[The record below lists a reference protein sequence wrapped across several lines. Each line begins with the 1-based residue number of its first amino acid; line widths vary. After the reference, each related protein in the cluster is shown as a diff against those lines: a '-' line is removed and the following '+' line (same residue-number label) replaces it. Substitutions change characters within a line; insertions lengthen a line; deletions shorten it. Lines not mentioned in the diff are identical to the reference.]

1 MPEPLD
7 AALAEVRSMLLGAG
21 LTRAVA
27 AGRRRGQRPSVVR
40 AELRPVALKAGSRL
54 QIVTSDGA
62 RPYTRNVSPGP
73 ESDVAVEALLAEPF
87 GNWHVETT
95 DLTLQLRVT
104 KSGEAQVHRKR
115 TAPPV
120 QANGEQPAT
129 QQQAAIT
136 TQHQQA
142 STTQHQQQPGMTER
156 KQPAGPTERH
166 QQPAEAT
173 QRQQPAEATQRQQ
186 PAEATERQQ
195 ATGAT
200 ERQQQAGSTTQGR
213 QLAGTGERQRQAAG
227 VTERWQQESA
237 SQQPAVAVPGG
248 HDRAKAYLLD
258 PGDPI
263 FAEIGGSAAKRRQVD
278 AFLRALA
285 ATLPGELTGPLR
297 VVDLGCGNA
306 YLTFAAYRYLSQRG
320 LDIELVG
327 VDVREDQR
335 RRNTELAERLGWADR
350 VRFVAGSIAD
360 AVVEPAPDLVLAL
373 HACDTATDEALAR
386 AVRWGARW
394 VLAAP
399 CCHHDVAAQLR
410 AGGAPAP
417 YGLLTR
423 QGILR
428 ERFADVLTD
437 ALRAG
442 LLRLYGYRAEVVE
455 FVDSAH
461 TPRNLLIRARRTG
474 AAPTRDQQAEY
485 RQLVEQWRV
494 APRLET
500 LLRQEPVDR

>member
-7 AALAEVRSMLLGAG
+7 AALTEVRSLLLDPA

-40 AELRPVALKAGSRL
+40 AELRPVTLKAGPRL
-54 QIVTSDGA
+54 QISTSDGA
-62 RPYTRNVSPGP
+62 RPYTRNVAPGP
-73 ESDVAVEALLAEPF
+73 EAASAVDALLAEPF
-87 GNWHVETT
+87 GNWHVETAEAT
-95 DLTLQLRVT
+95 VQLRVT
-104 KSGEAQVHRKR
+104 KSGEAQVHRSAAAR
-115 TAPPV
+115 PTA
-120 QANGEQPAT
+120 AE
-129 QQQAAIT
+129 
-136 TQHQQA
+136 
-142 STTQHQQQPGMTER
+142 
-156 KQPAGPTERH
+156 PT
-166 QQPAEAT
+166 
-173 QRQQPAEATQRQQ
+173 
-186 PAEATERQQ
+186 
-195 ATGAT
+195 
-200 ERQQQAGSTTQGR
+200 
-213 QLAGTGERQRQAAG
+213 
-227 VTERWQQESA
+227 
-237 SQQPAVAVPGG
+237 G
-248 HDRAKAYLLD
+248 HDRAKEYLLD

-285 ATLPGELTGPLR
+285 ATLPDDLTGPLR

-306 YLTFAAYRYLSQRG
+306 YLTFAAYRYLAQRG
-320 LDIELVG
+320 LDVELVG

-350 VRFVAGSIAD
+350 VSFVAGTIAD

-386 AVRWGARW
+386 AVRWRARW

-399 CCHHDVAAQLR
+399 CCHHDIAAQLR
-410 AGGAPAP
+410 ARPAPAP
-417 YGLLTR
+417 YELLTR

-442 LLRLYGYRAEVVE
+442 LLRLHGYRAEVVE
-455 FVDSAH
+455 FVDSRH

-474 AAPTRDQQAEY
+474 AEPTGTQRADYRALVDQWA
-485 RQLVEQWRV
+485 VT
-494 APRLET
+494 PRLAT
-500 LLRQEPVDR
+500 LLAEAPATPAGTPVDTPAGRPADTA